1 MYLFFT
7 QFGDRQD
14 ERRERLVFQYF
25 CLTKKRQLMNALLA
39 AHSGLRWIA
48 LLLLIITVFKA
59 ISGLTG
65 KKSYLPIDKKLATF
79 TVMFFHIQ
87 LVLGFILFF
96 GNKWHTLFGGMKD
109 PSIRFFTVEHTLGMI
124 IAIILLTIGSAKA
137 KKASSDEK
145 KFKTITWM
153 FTIALILVLASIP
166 WPFRE
171 MFAARGW
178 F

>member
-1 MYLFFT
+1 
-7 QFGDRQD
+7 
-14 ERRERLVFQYF
+14 
-25 CLTKKRQLMNALLA
+25 MNALLA

-48 LLLLIITVFKA
+48 LLLLILTVFKA
-59 ISGLTG
+59 ISGLMN
-65 KKSYLPIDKKLATF
+65 KKSYLPLDKKLATF

-96 GNKWHTLFGGMKD
+96 VNKWHTLFGEMKE
-109 PSIRFFTVEHTLGMI
+109 PSIRFFTVEHTLGML